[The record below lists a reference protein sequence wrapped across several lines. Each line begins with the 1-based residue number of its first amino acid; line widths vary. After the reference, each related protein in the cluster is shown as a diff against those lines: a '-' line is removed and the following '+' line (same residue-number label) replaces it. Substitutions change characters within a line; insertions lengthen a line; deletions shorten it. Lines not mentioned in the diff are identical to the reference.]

1 MVFDSIEKNSFAVEN
16 TDIYDK
22 FRQLNNGF
30 ESGLKSVD
38 GVYKKSDFNIQKT
51 SINRWLNSEANI
63 VSKIP
68 TSVVGDNL
76 SSMYNGVK
84 TLDGKSTLGIKEIS
98 KWKGNEY
105 SNIKSKAGYSA
116 EVISTTKENL
126 MNIANDTGITTVR
139 ADDLPEYFKKNDQYV
154 DKVRMDKNGNIIET
168 IQTKFVGKNGK
179 ECIERLLSKKHH
191 KYLEEGKVDKIEI
204 PKDYYKEAKNEL
216 ASRRSKITQEIER
229 LKTTNK
235 TEALERKQA
244 RLKDIDILDEKLE
257 ASTVTQRE
265 AMLSVQHPKLYI
277 AKTIASKAAMD
288 GITQAGVAA
297 VVAGAFSATDN
308 IGKAMQGEITPI
320 EAGKNIAINAGVAG
334 GAGFTMGFI
343 NSSVSMAMQSS
354 GNELIK
360 KIGSAGGGCLP
371 AATVVYAIEIHD
383 SVIDYSTGKLDGLEF
398 VDEMAKG
405 VAKVTGG
412 FVGGAIGVTAG
423 SVAGPAGSL
432 IGGIGG
438 SSVGGTIGE
447 MGYEGAKEIV
457 NTGIELVT
465 GETDINEVV
474 DDIQVELEKTVKS
487 AAELKESATQLTSN
501 AVNYVITSEAY
512 ATAVEVYDGALDAG
526 TEELDKLK
534 DKAKG
539 YATAAI
545 DKAGDFGE
553 GTAKE
558 VKKAIS
564 NFNVKHSL
572 PF

>member
-30 ESGLKSVD
+30 ESSLNKVD
-38 GVYKKSDFNIQKT
+38 GVYKKSDFNIQQT
-51 SINRWLNSEANI
+51 GITRWLNSEANI

-84 TLDGKSTLGIKEIS
+84 ILDGKSTLGIKEIS
-98 KWKGNEY
+98 KWKGNSY
-105 SNIKSKAGYSA
+105 SNIKSRAGYSA

-126 MNIANDTGITTVR
+126 INIANDTGITTVR
-139 ADDLPEYFKKNDQYV
+139 ADDLPKFFNKNDQYV
-154 DKVRMDKNGNIIET
+154 DKVRLDKNGNIIET

-179 ECIERLLSKKHH
+179 ECVDRLLSKKYH

-204 PKDYYKEAKNEL
+204 PKDYIVDAKNEL
-216 ASRRSKITQEIER
+216 ASKKAEITQQVEK
-229 LKTTNK
+229 LKTTDNIK
-235 TEALERKQA
+235 ALEKKQSK
-244 RLKDIDILDEKLE
+244 LKDIDILEEKLE
-257 ASTVTQRE
+257 ASTVTQKE
-265 AMLSVQHPKLYI
+265 AMQAAQHPKLYI
-277 AKTIASKAAMD
+277 AKQIAGKAAMD
-288 GITQAGVAA
+288 GIAQAGVAA
-297 VVAGAFSATDN
+297 IVTAAFSVTDN
-308 IGKAMQGEITPI
+308 VGKAMQGEITPI
-320 EAGKNIAINAGVAG
+320 EAGKSIAIDAGVAG
-334 GAGFTMGFI
+334 GTGFTLGFI
-343 NSSVSMAMQSS
+343 SSSVSMAMKSS
-354 GNELIK
+354 GNELINK
-360 KIGSAGGGCLP
+360 FASVGGGCLP
-371 AATVVYAIEIHD
+371 AATAVYAIEIHD
-383 SVIDYSTGKLDGLEF
+383 SVIDYSTGKIDSLEF
-398 VDEMAKG
+398 ADEMAKG
-405 VAKVTGG
+405 ITKVTGG
-412 FVGGAIGVTAG
+412 FMGGAIGMTVG
-423 SVAGPAGSL
+423 SVVGPAGSL

-438 SSVGGTIGE
+438 SSIGGEIGE
-447 MGYEGAKEIV
+447 MGYEGAKEII
-457 NTGIELVT
+457 NIGIELAK

-474 DDIQVELEKTVKS
+474 DDIQVNLEKTVKS

-512 ATAVEVYDGALDAG
+512 ATAVEVYDGALDASA
-526 TEELDKLK
+526 EELNKLK

-545 DKAGDFGE
+545 DKASDFG
-553 GTAKE
+553 GGAAKE